1 MSGQLKTSSYIRMS
15 EWSREEISQMGL
27 LKFGLLCIDFFAWP
41 MLALAYPLCVSIRAI
56 ETGSKYHMRKLVTY
70 WTVLSIVS
78 LFEHTLRVMEWVPL
92 WPYLKLVGTFW
103 LVVPRFNG
111 ACYAY
116 DCLVNADLGAKL
128 HCILS
133 QINHAFLAHKH
144 LLNSPENGCCCRLM
158 QPIAIKGME
167 QTTEQGT
174 EETKSRLVQSK
185 EFKAMEQ
192 TTEQG
197 ITEERK
203 VKSAVDNIGQ
213 MQKQETEA
221 PWVKGIPVANAAE
234 EKTIPEI
241 NSSKLIQREWTCA
254 VCQVTTTSENNL
266 KSHLGGKMHRTNC
279 AELKPIKWVTKD
291 PGSSSPKATD
301 LPNQVKNEP
310 AKHAPAG
317 GRLKQETDVKP
328 EKVTGLP
335 NQVTNESAKHAPI
348 EGEWKLT
355 TSGKQ
360 EKIQANASGEEESSV
375 NVGADPRPYC
385 SICNIWI
392 SREADVVSHL
402 KARKHMSK
410 LKQMGIMTANEPAKP
425 EKETGL
431 QNQVE
436 NEPAKPNA
444 PAEGE
449 SKQKTDASVSTDSK
463 PYCSFCNIWP
473 PCEAA
478 LVVHLKGRKHLSK
491 LKQMGILMAN
501 EPAKPEKETGLQNQ
515 VKIEPAK
522 PNAPAE
528 EGSMQKTDASVIT
541 DSKLYCSF
549 CNIWLPC
556 EAALVVHLKGRK
568 HLSKLKQMGI
578 LMANEPAKPEKET
591 GLQIQVENE
600 PAKPNSPAEEG
611 SKQKTNASVSTDAKP
626 YCSFCNIWPPSEA
639 DLVAHLKGRKHLSKL
654 KQMGILMANE
664 PAKPEKETGLQIQ
677 VENEPAKPNSPAE
690 EGSKQKTNA
699 SVSTDAKPYCSF
711 CNIWP
716 PSEADLVAHLKGR
729 KHLSK
734 LKQMGILMANE
745 PAKPEKETGLQNQVE
760 NEPAKPN
767 APAEG
772 GSKQKTDASVSTDSK
787 PYCSFCNIWPPCE
800 AALVAHLKG
809 RKHLSKLKQMGI
821 LMV

>member
-158 QPIAIKGME
+158 QSIDIKGME
-167 QTTEQGT
+167 QKTEQGT
-174 EETKSRLVQSK
+174 EETKSRVVQSK

-203 VKSAVDNIGQ
+203 VKSAIDSIGQ

-221 PWVKGIPVANAAE
+221 PWVKGTPEANAAE
-234 EKTIPEI
+234 EKIIPEI

-254 VCQVTTTSENNL
+254 VCQVTTTSEINL

-310 AKHAPAG
+310 TKHALAVG
-317 GRLKQETDVKP
+317 GSKQETDVKP
-328 EKVTGLP
+328 EKATSLP
-335 NQVTNESAKHAPI
+335 NRVTNESAKHAPI
-348 EGEWKLT
+348 EGEWKLK

-360 EKIQANASGEEESSV
+360 EKFQANASGKEESTDSK
-375 NVGADPRPYC
+375 PYC
-385 SICNIWI
+385 SVCNIWI
-392 SREADVVSHL
+392 SREADVVS
-402 KARKHMSK
+402 
-410 LKQMGIMTANEPAKP
+410 
-425 EKETGL
+425 
-431 QNQVE
+431 
-436 NEPAKPNA
+436 
-444 PAEGE
+444 
-449 SKQKTDASVSTDSK
+449 
-463 PYCSFCNIWP
+463 
-473 PCEAA
+473 
-478 LVVHLKGRKHLSK
+478 HLKGRKHLSK

-522 PNAPAE
+522 PNALAE

-549 CNIWLPC
+549 CNICLPC

-639 DLVAHLKGRKHLSKL
+639 DSVAHLKGRKHLSKL
-654 KQMGILMANE
+654 KQMGIFVANE
-664 PAKPEKETGLQIQ
+664 PANHTPAGGGSKQETDVKPEKATGL
-677 VENEPAKPNSPAE
+677 E
-690 EGSKQKTNA
+690 
-699 SVSTDAKPYCSF
+699 
-711 CNIWP
+711 
-716 PSEADLVAHLKGR
+716 
-729 KHLSK
+729 
-734 LKQMGILMANE
+734 
-745 PAKPEKETGLQNQVE
+745 NQVE

-772 GSKQKTDASVSTDSK
+772 GSKQKIDASVSTDSK

-821 LMV
+821 LMGNEPAKPEKETDLQNQVENEPAKPNTPAEEGSKQNTNASVITDSKPYCSFCNIWPPCEAALVAHLKGRKHLSKLKQMGILMV

>member
-15 EWSREEISQMGL
+15 EWSREEISEMGL
-27 LKFGLLCIDFFAWP
+27 LKFGLLCIDFLAWP
-41 MLALAYPLCVSIRAI
+41 MLALAFPLCVSIRAI

-144 LLNSPENGCCCRLM
+144 LLNSSENGCCCRLM

-203 VKSAVDNIGQ
+203 VKSAVDNIVE

-234 EKTIPEI
+234 EITIPEI

-254 VCQVTTTSENNL
+254 VCQVTTTSEINL

-301 LPNQVKNEP
+301 LPNQVKIEP
-310 AKHAPAG
+310 AKHSPAG
-317 GRLKQETDVKP
+317 GGLKQETDVKQ
-328 EKVTGLP
+328 ERVTGLP

-348 EGEWKLT
+348 EGEWKPK

-360 EKIQANASGEEESSV
+360 EKVQVNASGEEQRSV

-410 LKQMGIMTANEPAKP
+410 LKQMGIMIANEPAKP

-449 SKQKTDASVSTDSK
+449 SKQKTDASVSTNSK

-473 PCEAA
+473 
-478 LVVHLKGRKHLSK
+478 
-491 LKQMGILMAN
+491 
-501 EPAKPEKETGLQNQ
+501 
-515 VKIEPAK
+515 
-522 PNAPAE
+522 
-528 EGSMQKTDASVIT
+528 
-541 DSKLYCSF
+541 
-549 CNIWLPC
+549 PC

-654 KQMGILMANE
+654 KQMGILVANE
-664 PAKPEKETGLQIQ
+664 PANHTPAGGSKQETDVKPEKATGLENQ
-677 VENEPAKPNSPAE
+677 VENEPAKPNAPAE

-699 SVSTDAKPYCSF
+699 SVITDSKLYCSF

-716 PSEADLVAHLKGR
+716 PCEAALVAHLKGR

-734 LKQMGILMANE
+734 LKQMGILMGNE
-745 PAKPEKETGLQNQVE
+745 PAKPEKETDLQNQVE

-767 APAEG
+767 TPAEE
-772 GSKQKTDASVSTDSK
+772 GSKQNTNASVITDSK